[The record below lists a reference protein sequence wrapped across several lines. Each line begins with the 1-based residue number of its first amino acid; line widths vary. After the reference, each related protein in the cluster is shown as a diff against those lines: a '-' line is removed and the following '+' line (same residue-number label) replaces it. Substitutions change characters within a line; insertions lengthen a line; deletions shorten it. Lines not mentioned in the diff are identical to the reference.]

1 MSLPLFQYQEDGAD
15 WLIARQRFG
24 LHDEMGVG
32 KTATT
37 IRAVDKIGAM
47 RGLVVCP
54 AHLRANWL
62 AEFEKFS
69 TISRRIVKVGSQH
82 DMIAWVKGRFN
93 IAILG
98 YEQAAKYAEMVYQSG
113 EPIDF
118 IALDEA
124 HYLKNASAYRTRQ
137 ILGHMAGGG
146 MGTLAEWAKYVWHI
160 TGTPM
165 SNDPLD
171 IYTFLRMCGATNL
184 PQETFIRQ
192 FFFATKGAYTQRMQ
206 PKPDEIEKLKAL
218 IGNNSIRRTKK
229 DVGMQLP
236 PIFLTSH
243 IVDGDTDKITELLK
257 QYPDLEKAIIVAVD
271 KGGLSFLN
279 AQHTE
284 TLRRLIGEAKAVPYA
299 HMLMDEL
306 SVDTDKRVVYGIH
319 IDALT
324 SVRDILV
331 KHGIG
336 AVLVNGQTS
345 EKQRE
350 EAVWSFQNDPA
361 TRVFIGNM
369 RAAGTGLTLT
379 AACEVDLLESDWA
392 PAPNAQALMRVH
404 RIGQTRKVRGR
415 FITLA
420 KSIDEV
426 VNRIVAAKTASIAQV
441 EGFAMDAAPIDYL
454 ATFM

>member
-1 MSLPLFQYQEDGAD
+1 
-15 WLIARQRFG
+15 
-24 LHDEMGVG
+24 
-32 KTATT
+32 
-37 IRAVDKIGAM
+37 
-47 RGLVVCP
+47 
-54 AHLRANWL
+54 
-62 AEFEKFS
+62 
-69 TISRRIVKVGSQH
+69 
-82 DMIAWVKGRFN
+82 
-93 IAILG
+93 
-98 YEQAAKYAEMVYQSG
+98 
-113 EPIDF
+113 
-118 IALDEA
+118 
-124 HYLKNASAYRTRQ
+124 
-137 ILGHMAGGG
+137 
-146 MGTLAEWAKYVWHI
+146 
-160 TGTPM
+160 
-165 SNDPLD
+165 
-171 IYTFLRMCGATNL
+171 
-184 PQETFIRQ
+184 
-192 FFFATKGAYTQRMQ
+192 
-206 PKPDEIEKLKAL
+206 
-218 IGNNSIRRTKK
+218 
-229 DVGMQLP
+229 
-236 PIFLTSH
+236 
-243 IVDGDTDKITELLK
+243 
-257 QYPDLEKAIIVAVD
+257 
-271 KGGLSFLN
+271 
-279 AQHTE
+279 
-284 TLRRLIGEAKAVPYA
+284 
-299 HMLMDEL
+299 
-306 SVDTDKRVVYGIH
+306 VVYGIH